1 MSPYP
6 IGGLYEADGNPI
18 KALLRPRPGRARYR
32 PLVRAYVGLGANLGD
47 REATIRR
54 AVELVGELDSVA
66 VVGVSSLR
74 ETEPWG
80 PVEQPRYLNGAV
92 AVETDLP
99 PRELLEALL
108 DVERRLGRAR
118 DDEERWGPR
127 TIDLDLLLYGDLVLD
142 EPGLDVPHPRLHE
155 RKFALEP
162 LAELA
167 PDALVPGRGTVAELL
182 RALGTPPQ
190 ETGPRADAVH

>member
-1 MSPYP
+1 
-6 IGGLYEADGNPI
+6 
-18 KALLRPRPGRARYR
+18 
-32 PLVRAYVGLGANLGD
+32 VRAYVGLGANLGD

-54 AVELVGELDSVA
+54 AVALVDELTDVA

-74 ETEPWG
+74 DTEPWG
-80 PVEQPRYLNGAV
+80 PVEQPCYLNGAV

-99 PRELLEALL
+99 PRELLDALL

-127 TIDLDLLLYGDLVLD
+127 TIDLDLLLYGHLVLD

-155 RKFALEP
+155 RRFALEP

-167 PDALVPGRGTVAELL
+167 PDALVPGRGTAAELL
-182 RALGTPPQ
+182 RALDTPPQ
-190 ETGPRADAVH
+190 GTGTQADAVH